1 MEARLTSKEHTEYHA
16 LTARIGI
23 GGELCRNNALLNI
36 GNRWTLRHI
45 HLQPAPFNLRHGKE
59 VCLNGGSLR
68 KRNLIHPMRAGFHH
82 TPALRAPRKGN
93 ARALRSGQQARLMDM
108 TARPIINISRKQDFR
123 LHWRACGINI
133 EACMQNANHKRCL
146 NSQLTLGSFT

>member
-1 MEARLTSKEHTEYHA
+1 MAQ
-16 LTARIGI
+16 IGVKVI
-23 GGELCRNNALLNI
+23 IMPVEGRFQE
-36 GNRWTLRHI
+36 
-45 HLQPAPFNLRHGKE
+45 
-59 VCLNGGSLR
+59 
-68 KRNLIHPMRAGFHH
+68 
-82 TPALRAPRKGN
+82 
-93 ARALRSGQQARLMDM
+93 ARLMDM